1 VSNTK
6 SNADVTAIPIT
17 DKFSVTI
24 PTELLTQ
31 STAYT
36 GPASAAQQS
45 RFTVQTSTPL
55 VSESRFTVQTS
66 TPVPTTTFPSL
77 TLSASNATTSGIF
90 YTHSMA
96 NSSVVMLNSS
106 MIMTGSSSAA
116 LPTPLFPNTTSHK
129 HYATPTLKMAQAAE
143 TSAEANGAA
152 GTMDGINLLLASLLS
167 SLAMVAL
174 MV

>member
-6 SNADVTAIPIT
+6 SNADVTAVPIT
-17 DKFSVTI
+17 DKVSVTI

-45 RFTVQTSTPL
+45 RFTVQTSTP
-55 VSESRFTVQTS
+55 
-66 TPVPTTTFPSL
+66 VPTTAFPSL
-77 TLSASNATTSGIF
+77 ALSASNGTTSGIF

-96 NSSVVMLNSS
+96 NSSAVMLNSS

-116 LPTPLFPNTTSHK
+116 LPAPLFPNTTSHK

-143 TSAEANGAA
+143 TSAEANGAV
-152 GTMDGINLLLASLLS
+152 GTMEGINVLLAGLLS